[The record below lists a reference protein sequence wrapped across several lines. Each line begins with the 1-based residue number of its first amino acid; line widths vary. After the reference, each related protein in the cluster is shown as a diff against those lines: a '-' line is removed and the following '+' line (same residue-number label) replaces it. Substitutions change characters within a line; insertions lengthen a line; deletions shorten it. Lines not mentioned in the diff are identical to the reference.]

1 MNADS
6 SIKSYRASDLTA
18 FLYLF
23 TPAALAA
30 SGIYLSAIELWSPWF
45 FVGQLLLSVFLFQC
59 FILLHETGH
68 FSYFGSRFL
77 NKLFGH
83 FFAFASFIPLT
94 SWIEIHNLHHKWTG
108 YRDKDPTTEGT
119 VHPTFGTATRFLVNF
134 SWLFW
139 IPLFTIGYR
148 IGNYWNIAK
157 LKKYL
162 PAQVLPAVYFNQ
174 VIQLIVY
181 GALFYFFG
189 AWIVRYLALAYLVS
203 LMISDLFI
211 LSQHSHIEIPLAG
224 GKEVKP
230 IRYME
235 QLKYTRSLAFFKYVG
250 RFIYFNFNLHEL
262 HHAYPGLPAY
272 HMDKVELETPNKVTF
287 FSYLRDAK
295 GMKGM
300 DFVFKTSARVIGSK
314 TSDQRLSE

>member
-1 MNADS
+1 MSAES
-6 SIKSYRASDLTA
+6 SIKSYRASDLNA
-18 FLYLF
+18 FLYLL
-23 TPAALAA
+23 TPVALAT
-30 SGIYLSAIELWSPWF
+30 GGLLLSSQALWSPWYF
-45 FVGQLLLSVFLFQC
+45 AGQILLSVSFFQC

-68 FSYFGSRFL
+68 FSYFGSRQL

-83 FFAFASFIPLT
+83 VFGFISFIPLT

-119 VHPTFGTATRFLVNF
+119 VSPAFGAATRFLVNF

-148 IGNYWNIAK
+148 IGNYWNPSK

-162 PAQVLPAVYFNQ
+162 PAQVLPAVFLNQ
-174 VIQLIVY
+174 WLQLMAY
-181 GALFYFFG
+181 AALFYFFG
-189 AWIVRYLALAYLVS
+189 DWIARKLLIGYIVS

-224 GKEVKP
+224 NAEVKP

-235 QLKYTRSLAFFKYVG
+235 QLRYTRSIAFFKYVG
-250 RFIYFNFNLHEL
+250 RLLYFNFNLHEL

-272 HMDKVELETPNKVTF
+272 HMDKVDLETPNKVTF
-287 FSYLRDAK
+287 FSYLKDAK
-295 GMKGM
+295 SMKGM
-300 DFVFKTSARVIGSK
+300 DFVFRTSPRVIGK
-314 TSDQRLSE
+314 K